1 MHVATQLFPSSFS
14 ARAHEVAVGV
24 DDVFPDWSAW
34 DRFGVVVN
42 EPFGGLGASLLLQLA
57 IAQFYEVRPQRRSTI
72 PAYP

>member
-14 ARAHEVAVGV
+14 ARAHEAVGV

-42 EPFGGLGASLLLQLA
+42 QPFGGLGASLLLQLA

-72 PAYP
+72 SAYP